1 MACIGLWH
9 EIARALVD
17 PHPTGEGGTKTGG
30 AFSARTRGRS
40 GFMSERASRAM
51 VRNGNVR
58 SEGLVSSGDADVQ
71 HG

>member
-1 MACIGLWH
+1 
-9 EIARALVD
+9 
-17 PHPTGEGGTKTGG
+17 
-30 AFSARTRGRS
+30 
-40 GFMSERASRAM
+40 MSERASRAM